1 MKSHL
6 QKNILFVFI
15 FLTHQGFSTIL
26 SAQVGIDGLTCSMC
40 SNSVER
46 LLYKLDFV
54 EQVKMDLNQNQAIIL
69 FKKDKKVVI
78 SAIAQ
83 KVMDAGYSVRFL
95 KALFTFDNI
104 TVENNGKYE
113 LAGDTYYFILNDSKA
128 LVGNTELTF
137 LGKQYVPKKEWY
149 QWQNKIA
156 EVKKIN
162 KTDKNSYFVTL

>member
-1 MKSHL
+1 MKPLLKS
-6 QKNILFVFI
+6 ILFIFI
-15 FLTHQGFSTIL
+15 FWSHQAYSTIL

-54 EQVKMDLNQNQAIIL
+54 EEVKMDLNQNQATIL

-83 KVMDAGYSVRFL
+83 KVIDAGYSVRFL
-95 KALFTFDNI
+95 KALFTFDNL
-104 TVENNGKYE
+104 TVENNTKYE
-113 LAGDTYYFILNDSKA
+113 SEGDRYYFIVNDKKVLTGS
-128 LVGNTELTF
+128 TELTI